1 MNYKNSINIKTENM
15 EESKVKAA
23 TGKLGVMCVGLGAV
37 TTTTIIGTLMSRKG
51 LSQPIGS
58 FACKGMMRLG
68 TGRDKVYKEVKDI
81 VPIAELN
88 DIVFGAW
95 DLFPDNAYEAAVKAA
110 VLKPQDI
117 EPVRDELEAI
127 RPIPALFDKEYASN
141 IDGPNV
147 KAKASRWELTEQV
160 REDIRR
166 FKAENNCERVVVI
179 WIASTEK
186 YIPRDESVH
195 GSLQA
200 FEAAMKADD
209 TARVAPSMCYAYAA
223 MREGCPFIMGAPNL
237 CIDIPAMWQ
246 LAEEMQVP
254 IAGKDF
260 KSGQTMMKTVLA
272 PAFFTRQLGVTGWF
286 STNILGNRDGV
297 VLDNPENFETKRRS
311 KMSAVENILDSD
323 IYPDLYS
330 DIYHKVR
337 INYYPPRGDEKESWD
352 NIDVFGWMGYPM
364 TIKVNFLCRDSI
376 LAAPLVLDLVLFS
389 DLAAR
394 AGYSGIQEFLSFY
407 SKAPMHKDGEAPVH
421 DLFKQFAMLKNAI
434 RVMAG
439 YEADQELD

>member
-1 MNYKNSINIKTENM
+1 MREC
-15 EESKVKAA
+15 KVKP
-23 TGKLGVMCVGLGAV
+23 TNGKLGVMCIGLGAV
-37 TTTTIIGTLMSRKG
+37 TTTTIIGVLMSRKG
-51 LSQPIGS
+51 LSKPIGS
-58 FACKGMMRLG
+58 FACDGIMRLG
-68 TGRDKVYKEVKDI
+68 SGSEKIYKDVKNI
-81 VPIAELN
+81 IPIADLN

-95 DLFPDNAYEAAVKAA
+95 DIYEDDAYEAAVKAN
-110 VLKPQDI
+110 VLKSCDI
-117 EPVRDELEAI
+117 EPVKDELKAI
-127 RPIPALFDKEYASN
+127 RPYKALFDKSYATN

-147 KAKASRWELTEQV
+147 KSGDTRWDLTQQV

-166 FKAENNCERVVVI
+166 FKEENNCERVVVI

-186 YIPRDESVH
+186 YIPRDDAAH
-195 GSLQA
+195 GSVAA

-209 TARVAPSMCYAYAA
+209 VERVAPSMCYAYAA
-223 MREGCPFIMGAPNL
+223 MREGCPFVMGAPNL
-237 CIDIPAMWQ
+237 CIDIPAMWE
-246 LAEEMQVP
+246 LADECKVP
-254 IAGKDF
+254 ITGKDF

-297 VLDNPENFETKRRS
+297 VLDAPENFETKRRS

-352 NIDVFGWMGYPM
+352 NIDIFGWMGYPM

-376 LAAPLVLDLVLFS
+376 LAAPLVLDLILFS
-389 DLAAR
+389 DVAFR
-394 AGYSGIQEFLSFY
+394 ANEYGIQEFMSFY
-407 SKAPMHKDGEAPVH
+407 CKAPMHKDGEKPIH
-421 DLFKQFAMLKNAI
+421 DLFKQFAMLKNKI
-434 RVMAG
+434 REFAG

>member
-1 MNYKNSINIKTENM
+1 MEQIN
-15 EESKVKAA
+15 VKPA
-23 TGKLGVMCVGLGAV
+23 TGKLGVMCIGLGAV
-37 TTTTIIGTLMSRKG
+37 TTTTIIGALMSRKG
-51 LSQPIGS
+51 LSQHIGS

-68 TGRDKVYKEVKDI
+68 KGKDKIYKEVKDI
-81 VPIAELN
+81 VPIAELD

-110 VLKPQDI
+110 VLKPADI
-117 EPVRDELEAI
+117 EPVREELEAI
-127 RPIPALFDKEYASN
+127 RPIPALFDKSYASN
-141 IDGPNV
+141 IDGTNV
-147 KAKASRWELTEQV
+147 KSGESRWDLTNQV

-166 FKAENNCERVVVI
+166 FKAENGCDRVVVI

-186 YIPRDESVH
+186 YIPLDKEVH
-195 GSLQA
+195 GSIAA
-200 FEAAMKADD
+200 FEAAMKAND
-209 TARVAPSMCYAYAA
+209 TERIAPCMCYAYAA
-223 MREGCPFIMGAPNL
+223 IRENCPFVMGAPNL
-237 CIDIPAMWQ
+237 CIEIPALWQ
-246 LAEEMQVP
+246 LAEEMKVP

-286 STNILGNRDGV
+286 STNILGNRDGI

-311 KMSAVENILDSD
+311 KMSAVENILDSN

-352 NIDVFGWMGYPM
+352 NIDIFGWMGYPM

-376 LAAPLVLDLVLFS
+376 LAAPLALDLVLFS
-389 DLAAR
+389 DLAQR

-407 SKAPMHKDGEAPVH
+407 SKAPIHKEGDTPVH

>member
-1 MNYKNSINIKTENM
+1 MEKCNIKP
-15 EESKVKAA
+15 A
-23 TGKLGVMCVGLGAV
+23 TGKLGVMCIGLGAV
-37 TTTTIIGTLMSRKG
+37 TTTTIIGVLMSRKG
-51 LSQPIGS
+51 LSQPVGS

-68 TGRDKVYKEVKDI
+68 KGRDKMYKEVKDI
-81 VPIAELN
+81 VPVAELD

-110 VLKPQDI
+110 VLRPADI

-127 RPIPALFDKEYASN
+127 RPIPALFDKSYASN

-147 KAKASRWELTEQV
+147 KQGESRWDLANQV

-166 FKAENNCERVVVI
+166 FKAENGCDRVVVI

-186 YIPRDESVH
+186 FIPRDSDVH
-195 GSLQA
+195 GSVAA

-209 TARVAPSMCYAYAA
+209 TARIAPSMCYAYAA
-223 MREGCPFIMGAPNL
+223 MREGCPFVMGAPNL

-246 LAEEMQVP
+246 LAEEMRVP

-297 VLDNPENFETKRRS
+297 VLDNPDNFETKRRS

-352 NIDVFGWMGYPM
+352 NIDIFGWMGYPM

-376 LAAPLVLDLVLFS
+376 LAAPLALDLVLFS
-389 DLAAR
+389 DLAQR

-407 SKAPMHKDGEAPVH
+407 SKAPMHKDGEEPVH

>member
-1 MNYKNSINIKTENM
+1 MRNCRVQPAS
-15 EESKVKAA
+15 
-23 TGKLGVMCVGLGAV
+23 GKLGVMCIGLGAV
-37 TTTTIIGTLMSRKG
+37 TTTTIIGVLMSRKG
-51 LSQPIGS
+51 LSKPTGS
-58 FACKGMMRLG
+58 FACEGIMRLG
-68 TGRDKVYKEVKDI
+68 RGEEKVYKEVKNI
-81 VPIAELN
+81 IPIANLN

-95 DLFPDNAYEAAVKAA
+95 DIYEDNGYEAAIKAN
-110 VLKPQDI
+110 VLKRCDI
-117 EPVRDELEAI
+117 EPIKEELEAI
-127 RPIPALFDKEYASN
+127 RPYKALFDKSYATN

-147 KAKASRWELTEQV
+147 KTGATRWDLTEQV

-166 FKAENNCERVVVI
+166 FKEENNCSRVVVI

-186 YIPRDESVH
+186 YSPRDDAAH
-195 GSLQA
+195 GSIKA
-200 FEAAMKADD
+200 FEDAMKANDVE
-209 TARVAPSMCYAYAA
+209 RVAPSMCYAYAA
-223 MREGCPFIMGAPNL
+223 MREGCPFVMGAPNL
-237 CIDIPAMWQ
+237 CIDIPAMWE
-246 LAEEMQVP
+246 LAEECKVP

-297 VLDNPENFETKRRS
+297 VLDAPENFETKRRS

-323 IYPDLYS
+323 VYPDLYS

-352 NIDVFGWMGYPM
+352 NIDIFGWMGYPM

-376 LAAPLVLDLVLFS
+376 LAAPLVLDLILFS
-389 DLAAR
+389 DVAIR
-394 AGYSGIQEFLSFY
+394 ANLYGIQEFMSFY
-407 SKAPMHKDGEAPVH
+407 CKAPMHKDGDKPVH
-421 DLFKQFAMLKNAI
+421 DLFKQFAMLKNKI
-434 RVMAG
+434 RELAG

>member
-1 MNYKNSINIKTENM
+1 MKECR
-15 EESKVKAA
+15 VKP
-23 TGKLGVMCVGLGAV
+23 TNGKLGVMCVGLGAV
-37 TTTTIIGTLMSRKG
+37 TTTTIIGVLMSRKG
-51 LSQPIGS
+51 LSKPTGS
-58 FACKGMMRLG
+58 FACDGIMRLG
-68 TGRDKVYKEVKDI
+68 KGADKIYKEVKHI
-81 VPIAELN
+81 LPIASLD

-95 DLFPDNAYEAAVKAA
+95 DLYEDDAYDAAIKAS
-110 VLKPQDI
+110 VLRQGDI
-117 EPVRDELEAI
+117 EPVKEELRAI
-127 RPIPALFDKEYASN
+127 RPYKALFDKNYATN

-147 KAKASRWELTEQV
+147 KTGETRWELTEQL
-160 REDIRR
+160 RQDIRS
-166 FKAENNCERVVVI
+166 FKEENNCERVVVI

-186 YIPRDESVH
+186 YIPRDENVH
-195 GSLQA
+195 GSLAA
-200 FEAAMKADD
+200 FEAAMKAND
-209 TARVAPSMCYAYAA
+209 TERVAPSMCYAYAA
-223 MREGCPFIMGAPNL
+223 MREGCPFVMGAPNL
-237 CIDIPAMWQ
+237 CIDIPAMWE
-246 LAEEMQVP
+246 LADEEKVP
-254 IAGKDF
+254 ITGKDF

-297 VLDNPENFETKRRS
+297 VLDAPENFETKRRS

-323 IYPDLYS
+323 IYPELYS

-352 NIDVFGWMGYPM
+352 NIDIFGWMGYPM

-376 LAAPLVLDLVLFS
+376 LAAPLVLDLILFS
-389 DLAAR
+389 DVALR
-394 AGYSGIQEFLSFY
+394 AGEYGIQEFMSFY
-407 SKAPMHKDGEAPVH
+407 CKAPMHKDGDKPVH

>member
-1 MNYKNSINIKTENM
+1 M

-376 LAAPLVLDLVLFS
+376 LAAPLVLDLILFS

>member
-1 MNYKNSINIKTENM
+1 MEKCNIKP
-15 EESKVKAA
+15 A
-23 TGKLGVMCVGLGAV
+23 TGKLGVMCIGLGAV
-37 TTTTIIGTLMSRKG
+37 TTTTIIGVLMSRKG
-51 LSQPIGS
+51 LSQPVGS

-68 TGRDKVYKEVKDI
+68 KGRDKMYKEVKDI
-81 VPIAELN
+81 VPVAELD

-110 VLKPQDI
+110 VLRPADI

-127 RPIPALFDKEYASN
+127 RPIPALFDKSYASN

-147 KAKASRWELTEQV
+147 KQGDSRWDLANQV

-166 FKAENNCERVVVI
+166 FKAENGCDRVVVI

-186 YIPRDESVH
+186 YIPRDNDVH
-195 GSLQA
+195 GSVTA

-209 TARVAPSMCYAYAA
+209 TARIAPSMCYAYAA
-223 MREGCPFIMGAPNL
+223 MREGCPFVMGAPNL

-246 LAEEMQVP
+246 LAEEMRVP

-297 VLDNPENFETKRRS
+297 VLDNPDNFETKRRS

-352 NIDVFGWMGYPM
+352 NIDIFGWMGYPM

-376 LAAPLVLDLVLFS
+376 LAAPLALDLVLFS
-389 DLAAR
+389 DLAQR

-407 SKAPMHKDGEAPVH
+407 SKAPMHKDGEEPVH

>member
-1 MNYKNSINIKTENM
+1 MEKCNIKP
-15 EESKVKAA
+15 A
-23 TGKLGVMCVGLGAV
+23 TGKLGVMCIGLGAV
-37 TTTTIIGTLMSRKG
+37 TTTTIIGVLMSRKG
-51 LSQPIGS
+51 LSQPVGS
-58 FACKGMMRLG
+58 FACKGVMRLG
-68 TGRDKVYKEVKDI
+68 KGRDKMYKEVKDI
-81 VPIAELN
+81 VPVAELD

-110 VLKPQDI
+110 VLRPADI

-127 RPIPALFDKEYASN
+127 RPIPALFDKSYASN

-147 KAKASRWELTEQV
+147 KQGESRWDLANQV

-166 FKAENNCERVVVI
+166 FKAENGCDRVVVI

-186 YIPRDESVH
+186 FIPRDNDVH
-195 GSLQA
+195 GSVAA

-209 TARVAPSMCYAYAA
+209 TARIAPSMCYAYAA
-223 MREGCPFIMGAPNL
+223 MREGCPFVMGAPNL

-246 LAEEMQVP
+246 LAEEMRVP

-297 VLDNPENFETKRRS
+297 VLDNPDNFETKRRS

-352 NIDVFGWMGYPM
+352 NIDIFGWMGYPM

-376 LAAPLVLDLVLFS
+376 LAAPLALDLVLFS
-389 DLAAR
+389 DLAQR
-394 AGYSGIQEFLSFY
+394 AGYCGIQEFLSFY
-407 SKAPMHKDGEAPVH
+407 SKAPMHKDGEEPVH

>member
-1 MNYKNSINIKTENM
+1 M

-58 FACKGMMRLG
+58 FACKGIMRLG
-68 TGRDKVYKEVKDI
+68 TGRDKVYKEVKNI
-81 VPIAELN
+81 VPIAELD

-166 FKAENNCERVVVI
+166 FKAENGCERVVVI

-272 PAFFTRQLGVTGWF
+272 PAFFTRQLGVNGWF

-311 KMSAVENILDSD
+311 KMSAVENILDAD
-323 IYPDLYS
+323 VYPDLYS

-337 INYYPPRGDEKESWD
+337 INYYPPRGDEKEAWD
-352 NIDVFGWMGYPM
+352 NIDLFGWMGYPM

-376 LAAPLVLDLVLFS
+376 LAAPLALDLVLFS
-389 DLAAR
+389 DVALR
-394 AGYSGIQEFLSFY
+394 AGLAGIQEWMSFY
-407 SKAPMHKDGEAPVH
+407 CKAPMHKDGEKPVH
-421 DLFKQFAMLKNAI
+421 DLFKQLAMLKNKI
-434 RVMAG
+434 RELGG

>member
-1 MNYKNSINIKTENM
+1 M

-58 FACKGMMRLG
+58 FACKGIMRLG
-68 TGRDKVYKEVKDI
+68 TGRDKAYKEVKNI
-81 VPIAELN
+81 VPIAELD

-166 FKAENNCERVVVI
+166 FKAENGCERVVVI

-186 YIPRDESVH
+186 YSPRDESAH

-286 STNILGNRDGV
+286 STNILGNRDGI

-407 SKAPMHKDGEAPVH
+407 SKAPMHKDGEQPVH

>member
-1 MNYKNSINIKTENM
+1 MEQIN
-15 EESKVKAA
+15 VKPA
-23 TGKLGVMCVGLGAV
+23 TGKLGVMCIGLGAV
-37 TTTTIIGTLMSRKG
+37 TTTTIIGALMSRKG
-51 LSQPIGS
+51 LSQHIGS

-68 TGRDKVYKEVKDI
+68 KGKDKIYKEVKDI
-81 VPIAELN
+81 VPIAELD

-110 VLKPQDI
+110 VLKPADI
-117 EPVRDELEAI
+117 EPVREELEAI
-127 RPIPALFDKEYASN
+127 RPIPALFDKSYASN

-147 KAKASRWELTEQV
+147 KSGESRWDLTNQV

-166 FKAENNCERVVVI
+166 FKAENGCDRVVVI

-186 YIPRDESVH
+186 YIPLDKEVH
-195 GSLQA
+195 GSIAA
-200 FEAAMKADD
+200 FEAAMKAND
-209 TARVAPSMCYAYAA
+209 TERIAPCMCYAYAA
-223 MREGCPFIMGAPNL
+223 IRENCPFVMGAPNL
-237 CIDIPAMWQ
+237 CIEIPALWQ
-246 LAEEMQVP
+246 LAEEMKVP

-286 STNILGNRDGV
+286 STNILGNRDGI

-311 KMSAVENILDSD
+311 KMSAVENILDSN

-352 NIDVFGWMGYPM
+352 NIDIFGWMGYPM

-376 LAAPLVLDLVLFS
+376 LAAPLALDLVLFS
-389 DLAAR
+389 DLAQR

-407 SKAPMHKDGEAPVH
+407 SKAPIHKEGDTPVH

>member
-1 MNYKNSINIKTENM
+1 M

-58 FACKGMMRLG
+58 FACKGIMRLG
-68 TGRDKVYKEVKDI
+68 TGRDKVYKEVKNI
-81 VPIAELN
+81 VPIAELD

-166 FKAENNCERVVVI
+166 FKAENGCERVVVI

-209 TARVAPSMCYAYAA
+209 AARVAPSMCYAYAA

-286 STNILGNRDGV
+286 STNILGNRDGI

>member
-1 MNYKNSINIKTENM
+1 MEKCNIKP
-15 EESKVKAA
+15 A
-23 TGKLGVMCVGLGAV
+23 TGKLGVMCIGLGAV
-37 TTTTIIGTLMSRKG
+37 TTTTIIGVLMSRKG
-51 LSQPIGS
+51 LSQPVGS

-68 TGRDKVYKEVKDI
+68 KGRDKMYKEVKDI
-81 VPIAELN
+81 VPVAELD

-110 VLKPQDI
+110 VLRPADI
-117 EPVRDELEAI
+117 EPVRDELKAI
-127 RPIPALFDKEYASN
+127 RPIPALFDKSYASN

-147 KAKASRWELTEQV
+147 KQGESRWDLANQV

-166 FKAENNCERVVVI
+166 FKAENGCDRVVVI

-186 YIPRDESVH
+186 FIPRDNDVH
-195 GSLQA
+195 GSVAA

-209 TARVAPSMCYAYAA
+209 TARIAPSMCYAYAA
-223 MREGCPFIMGAPNL
+223 MREGCPFVMGAPNL

-246 LAEEMQVP
+246 LAEEMRVP

-297 VLDNPENFETKRRS
+297 VLDNPDNFETKRRS

-352 NIDVFGWMGYPM
+352 NIDIFGWMGYPM

-376 LAAPLVLDLVLFS
+376 LAAPLALDLVLFS
-389 DLAAR
+389 DLAQR

-407 SKAPMHKDGEAPVH
+407 SKAPMHKDGEEPVH